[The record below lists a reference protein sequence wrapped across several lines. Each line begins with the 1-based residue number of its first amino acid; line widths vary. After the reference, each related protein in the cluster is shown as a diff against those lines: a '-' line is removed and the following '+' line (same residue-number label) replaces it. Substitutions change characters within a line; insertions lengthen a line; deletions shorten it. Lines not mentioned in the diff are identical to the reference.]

1 MNEIKELAKKEIEKM
16 QRVFENLEILENNE
30 VIDLAKRYFEDAK
43 YFFEKENYTKAF
55 EAVVISWT
63 YIDACLHFKKVKI
76 PENLKNY
83 FTV

>member
-16 QRVFENLEILENNE
+16 QKVFENLEILENNE
-30 VIDLAKRYFEDAK
+30 IIDLARRYFEDAK
-43 YFFEKENYTKAF
+43 YFFEKENYIKAF
-55 EAVVISWT
+55 EAVVISWA